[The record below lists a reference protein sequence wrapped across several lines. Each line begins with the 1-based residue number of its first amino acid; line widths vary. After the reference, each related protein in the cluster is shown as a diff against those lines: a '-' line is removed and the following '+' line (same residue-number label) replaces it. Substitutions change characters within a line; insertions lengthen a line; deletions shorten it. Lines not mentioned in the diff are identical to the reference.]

1 MYSLLYSLG
10 IRGYKNNMADEAK
23 WAAQNGDLEKLKL
36 LIESGVSRVFR
47 F

>member
-1 MYSLLYSLG
+1 
-10 IRGYKNNMADEAK
+10 MADEAK

-36 LIESGVSRVFR
+36 LIENGVSHVFR